1 MEDVNDRNQD
11 RNWFHKV
18 LKTPWGLG
26 IKERKKKDLG
36 ICSSGSKTNLSRFVS
51 SQNAQGQKQQ
61 SNAVL
66 MNFRKP
72 LKSGQQFTSDLN
84 NKIIHTKKI

>member
-1 MEDVNDRNQD
+1 MNDRNQD

-18 LKTPWGLG
+18 LKAPWGLR

-51 SQNAQGQKQQ
+51 SQNAQGKKV
-61 SNAVL
+61 AVKRCANEL
-66 MNFRKP
+66 LESF
-72 LKSGQQFTSDLN
+72 
-84 NKIIHTKKI
+84 KIGATVYKRPK